1 VDTAIIDGPRW
12 GQPTPANHG
21 IWHLSHHR
29 RQHYPRIKRVSTSS
43 SVAPLQGF
51 GQFSCQKNTNGIF
64 IIARV
69 TENFGGG
76 CSPACPCPCP
86 CPCPSCCVPVPLRC
100 ARRPHC
106 VQAYRDSTSW
116 NMSLTLSAFPFISLF
131 IVFSGNRPPSTPHMP
146 FRTCRSF
153 SGHNA

>member
-1 VDTAIIDGPRW
+1 VG
-12 GQPTPANHG
+12 PANTSQP
-21 IWHLSHHR
+21 WHLAS
-29 RQHYPRIKRVSTSS
+29 ISS
-43 SVAPLQGF
+43 SSSALPSHQKSLDVVVVAPLQGF